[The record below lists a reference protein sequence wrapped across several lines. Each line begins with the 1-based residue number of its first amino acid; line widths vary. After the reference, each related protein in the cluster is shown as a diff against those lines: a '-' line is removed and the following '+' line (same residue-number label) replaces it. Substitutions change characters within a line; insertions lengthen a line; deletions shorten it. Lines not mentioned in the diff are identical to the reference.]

1 MIRERL
7 ENEPTR
13 KTRMIR
19 VKLMKDLFEKFE
31 PYELVEAG
39 FHQYLYEAIKNE
51 QMISARVELSK
62 VLGGSVVA
70 KLIKQKK
77 YRKDLT
83 DYVDT
88 LRQSKNFRDRQS
100 YLTIAQRAFE
110 VDQEIYK
117 KHFAKAIGNEMCEEK
132 VTVVKLM
139 IAKLAS

>member
-88 LRQSKNFRDRQS
+88 LR
-100 YLTIAQRAFE
+100 
-110 VDQEIYK
+110 
-117 KHFAKAIGNEMCEEK
+117 
-132 VTVVKLM
+132 
-139 IAKLAS
+139 